1 MSTFFVIA
9 RLYGYFPMKYARIS
23 PAAKGG
29 TVCTSPH
36 SARHAPVRPCH
47 TSVRQCHVPVRQCHV
62 PVRPCHATVRPRH
75 TSMRTCHT
83 LVPFVPRPCV
93 PVPRP
98 CASMPPCPESAH
110 FMCAPFRE
118 MQKAVPE
125 NSGTALAFVCFLP
138 FLSVSAHAGNQPMPR
153 SLEPIRLRSPVE
165 PDTASRNSL

>member
-93 PVPRP
+93 PVPHP
-98 CASMPPCPESAH
+98 FVPMPPRPESAH

-118 MQKAVPE
+118 MQKGCSGKLR
-125 NSGTALAFVCFLP
+125 NSPRFCLLFTVLIRIG
-138 FLSVSAHAGNQPMPR
+138 SRRESAHAE
-153 SLEPIRLRSPVE
+153 EP
-165 PDTASRNSL
+165 